1 MMRKILCLILCH
13 AFFLTCGPKKN
24 KVEKIVEDGVEVV
37 INHLEPYKIEGIQ
50 TTLALEWEMTIDTG
64 NDEIAETGLV
74 DIEAFDVDEE
84 GNLYFIRWT
93 SNENFVYKF
102 DNLGR
107 FVKSFVRRGQG
118 PGEIEWGGSVKFI
131 GDNELMIRDPGKTK
145 FSIYNTEGKFL
156 RDELQK
162 SHIYVDKIFSNGK
175 YLVSWQDNSMSLE
188 NFINHLGLCESGFE
202 NIKEIYTYSF
212 PNVMVAKKVYAPGN
226 FWITGTSKDHIFIGD
241 GELGYEILVFN
252 LEGNM
257 IRKIRKEY
265 ARVELSEEYK
275 RNFFERRKK
284 SPILDK
290 YELLKYFPPF
300 QYLLT
305 DEEDRIFVMTYEKGA
320 SPNEW
325 IFDIFTPEGVF
336 FGRVPIKSRLDSR
349 QIAIRAKH
357 TRIYSICEKESG
369 YKELVVYKTRWE

>member
-1 MMRKILCLILCH
+1 MRKILCLILCL
-13 AFFLTCGPKKN
+13 AFFLTCGPKQN

-50 TTLALEWEMTIDTG
+50 ATLALEWEMTIDTG

-188 NFINHLGLCESGFE
+188 NFINHLGLCESDFE

-290 YELLKYFPPF
+290 YELLKHFPPF
-300 QYLLT
+300 QFFFT

-336 FGRVPIKSRLDSR
+336 SGRVPIKSRLDSR

>member
-1 MMRKILCLILCH
+1 MRKILCLILCH
-13 AFFLTCGPKKN
+13 AFLLTCGPKQN
-24 KVEKIVEDGVEVV
+24 KIEKIVEDGVEVV

-188 NFINHLGLCESGFE
+188 NFINHLGLCESDFE

-226 FWITGTSKDHIFIGD
+226 FWITGTSKDYIFIGD

-325 IFDIFTPEGVF
+325 IFDVFTPEGVF
-336 FGRVPIKSRLDSR
+336 FGRVPIKSRLDSL

>member
-1 MMRKILCLILCH
+1 MMRKILCLILCL
-13 AFFLTCGPKKN
+13 AFFLTCGPKQN

-50 TTLALEWEMTIDTG
+50 TTLALEQEITIDTE

-102 DNLGR
+102 NNRGG
-107 FVKSFVRRGQG
+107 FMKSFVRRGQG

-162 SHIYVDKIFSNGK
+162 SHIYVNKIFSNGK

-188 NFINHLGLCESGFE
+188 NYINHLGLCESDFE

-226 FWITGTSKDHIFIGD
+226 FWITGTSKDHIFIGE
-241 GELGYEILVFN
+241 GKLGYNILVFN

-284 SPILDK
+284 SPILEK
-290 YELLKYFPPF
+290 YELLKHFPPF
-300 QYLLT
+300 QFFFT

-320 SPNEW
+320 TSNEW

-336 FGRVPIKSRLDSR
+336 FGRVPIKSRIDSR
-349 QIAIRAKH
+349 EIAIRAKH
-357 TRIYSICEKESG
+357 TRIYSTSEKESG
-369 YKELVVYKTRWE
+369 YKELVVYKMRWE